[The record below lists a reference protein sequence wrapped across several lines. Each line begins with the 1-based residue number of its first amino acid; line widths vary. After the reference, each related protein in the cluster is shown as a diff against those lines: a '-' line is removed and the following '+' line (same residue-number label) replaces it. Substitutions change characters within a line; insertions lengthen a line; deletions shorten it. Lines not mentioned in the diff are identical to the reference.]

1 MSRHEFRDGRKTGVV
16 VQRRTGREL
25 RCEMSV
31 WLQISLRP
39 IISWSVASGGS
50 AGS

>member
-1 MSRHEFRDGRKTGVV
+1 MAGVV

-31 WLQISLRP
+31 LVQISLRP
-39 IISWSVASGGS
+39 IISWSVATGQWRIGGELIL
-50 AGS
+50 

>member
-1 MSRHEFRDGRKTGVV
+1 MAGVV

-31 WLQISLRP
+31 LVQISLRP
-39 IISWSVASGGS
+39 INLMVSGQWRIG
-50 AGS
+50 GELIL